1 MNQSELDDE
10 ESGSDVDSLSVEAFS
25 DVPPCLEVDVD
36 FVDVDDVDDD
46 FSDSDSDSDSDSVV
60 DLDDGFFGGS

>member
-1 MNQSELDDE
+1 MNQSELDDETDE

-36 FVDVDDVDDD
+36 CVDVDDVDVD
-46 FSDSDSDSDSDSVV
+46 F
-60 DLDDGFFGGS
+60 